1 MSETGLSKASILI
14 VDDTPFN
21 VRFLAD
27 ILTREGYTVQT
38 ASAGDLAL
46 ESLRTSVPDLILLDI
61 MMPGLSGYEV
71 CERLKAEP
79 ETRDVPVIFLSAL
92 NQELDKVR
100 AFAVG
105 GVDYITKPFQVKEI
119 LARIETHLSLRRL
132 RQQLE
137 EKNISLQREI
147 VERTRAEEN
156 LRHYVER
163 LRILHEIDQSI
174 VAARSPE
181 AIAVAAVGRIRQ
193 LVPCERVT
201 VITLTDDGVC
211 KTLAAESS
219 GELAVEIDGQVYQ
232 EVFTNPVLRAGRVQ
246 GVPDLLELPALS
258 PLQQSLSS
266 EGVRAYIIVPL
277 VVYGELV
284 GTLHLESRQPA
295 VFDAAYITAATEV
308 AALLAIAIR
317 QAHLYELAQQEIAE
331 RKLAEEALRQ
341 QTIELEARNVEL
353 DAFAHTVA
361 HDLKTPL
368 TAVVGFSDL
377 LQKRYAHMPIEK
389 LGDTLNIIAQNGRRM
404 SNIINELLLL
414 ASVRKMDEVPV
425 SRLDMS
431 QIVSAVKERLGDL
444 LQTAMAQLVVPETWP
459 AAYGYGP
466 WIEEVWLNY
475 ISNAIKYGGNP
486 PRLELGAT
494 ALPQGAVRFWVR
506 DNGKGL
512 SAEEQRHLF
521 VAFARLQQT
530 SVEGH
535 GLGLSI
541 VHRIVTKLKGEV
553 GVSST
558 VGQGS
563 EFFFT
568 LPSTEDGNDQAAEW

>member
-1 MSETGLSKASILI
+1 MTESGLPKASILI

-27 ILTREGYTVQT
+27 ILTREGYAVQT
-38 ASAGDLAL
+38 AMAGDSAL
-46 ESLRTSVPDLILLDI
+46 EAVQTSVPDLILLDI

-71 CERLKAEP
+71 CERLKADP
-79 ETRDVPVIFLSAL
+79 KTHHTPVIFLSAL

-132 RQQLE
+132 QQQLE
-137 EKNISLQREI
+137 ENNSALQREV

-174 VAARSPE
+174 VAAQSPE
-181 AIAVAAVGRIRQ
+181 TIAVAAVGRIRQ
-193 LVPCERVT
+193 LIPCERVI
-201 VITLTDDGVC
+201 VIALTDDGAY

-219 GELAVEIDGQVYQ
+219 GELALEMNGQAYR
-232 EVFTNPVLRAGRVQ
+232 EVFDSPALRAGLVQ
-246 GVPDLLELPALS
+246 GISDLCALPALS
-258 PLQQSLSS
+258 PLQQHLLA
-266 EGVRAYIIVPL
+266 EGVCAYVVVPL
-277 VVYGELV
+277 VVHDELV

-295 VFDAAYITAATEV
+295 VFDATHITVATEV

-317 QAHLYELAQQEIAE
+317 QARLYELAQQEITE

-377 LQKRYAHMPIEK
+377 LQKRYVQMPLDK
-389 LGDTLNIIAQNGRRM
+389 LGDTLAIIAQNGRRM

-414 ASVRKMDEVPV
+414 ASVRKMDEVPMAQ
-425 SRLDMS
+425 LDMS
-431 QIVSAVKERLGDL
+431 GIVTAVTERLGDL
-444 LQTAMAQLVVPETWP
+444 LKTSMAQLVVPETWP
-459 AAYGYGP
+459 VAYGYGP

-486 PRLELGAT
+486 PRVELGAT
-494 ALPQGAVRFWVR
+494 SLPQGMVRFWVR
-506 DNGKGL
+506 DNGRGL
-512 SAEEQRHLF
+512 SDEEQTHLF
-521 VAFARLQQT
+521 TAFTRLQQT

-541 VHRIVTKLKGEV
+541 VQRIVTKLKGEV

-558 VGQGS
+558 PGQGS

-568 LPSTEDGNDQAAEW
+568 LPSALSDDAQAA